1 MTSRLQVIADRGDK
15 LFLLFRLGAD
25 RYALA
30 ADDVVEVLPMVD
42 IKALPGSPAAIA
54 GLIDYRGRSI
64 PVVDINALALGRPAQ
79 PRLSTR
85 ILLCRYDNA
94 GGSHCLGLI
103 AEQATEM
110 MRRQVTDFRPSDVH
124 NDAHPW
130 LGPVAPDPGGLIQ
143 WIDPGKLLTPAI
155 SDMLFRPAAGD
166 IP

>member
-1 MTSRLQVIADRGDK
+1 MTSRPQAIADRGDK

-30 ADDVVEVLPMVD
+30 ADCVVEVLPKVD

-64 PVVDINALALGRPAQ
+64 PVVDIGILALGRPAQ

-85 ILLCRYDNA
+85 ILLCHYEN
-94 GGSHCLGLI
+94 GGGTHWLGLI

-110 MRRQVTDFRPSDVH
+110 MRRQTAAFQPSDVD
-124 NDAHPW
+124 NTACPW
-130 LGPVAPDPGGLIQ
+130 LGPVTSDPRGLIQ
-143 WIDPGKLLTPAI
+143 WIDHGKLRTPAI
-155 SDMLFRPAAGD
+155 RDMLVQPIGGV
-166 IP
+166 P